1 MNHENIKPIVG
12 KYIIRG
18 KIVLKT
24 GTRIGGLDTGISI
37 GGIENVVI
45 RNPLNGEPYIPGSS
59 LKGKMRCLLER
70 LKRVDLKEYGQ
81 GKSMVR
87 RHECD
92 NVECEICR
100 LFGSSPKS
108 EKSEKS
114 EEEGKVNIP
123 ARIIVRDAHLTPESK
138 ETLEGMETD
147 LPYTEWKM
155 ENALDRITCHAS
167 PRSFERVPAGAEFE
181 LEIIYTADREDHI
194 QEDLNNIVT
203 ALELIED
210 DYIGSSGSRGYGKVS
225 FTIEEFIVKPEG
237 YYKGQVKEFSHKKLE
252 KKDPSGLKEVISS
265 VLSKSKG

>member
-1 MNHENIKPIVG
+1 MNHENIKPIIG
-12 KYIIRG
+12 KYIFKG

-70 LKRVDLKEYGQ
+70 LKRVNLKECGQ

-100 LFGSSPKS
+100 LFGSSPKT
-108 EKSEKS
+108 

-138 ETLEGMETD
+138 ESLEGMETD

-194 QEDLNNIVT
+194 QADLNNIVT

-225 FTIEEFIVKPEG
+225 FTIEEFIVKSEG
-237 YYKGQVKEFSHKKLE
+237 YYKGQVKEFSHKKLQ
-252 KKDPSGLKEVISS
+252 KKDLSDLKEVISS
-265 VLSKSKG
+265 VFSKPRG